1 MLKVPIH
8 VYSESMGRPEV
19 SKVSRFWEGREKSV
33 CVREREKERE
43 REREREREGGRERER
58 GT

>member
-19 SKVSRFWEGREKSV
+19 SKVSRFGAGER
-33 CVREREKERE
+33 VRERDRQRE
-43 REREREREGGRERER
+43 RERHRHSEMSNY
-58 GT
+58 